1 MKATGR
7 EMQGQGDDK
16 HTIDSDDEV
25 SVPSITDQPLDP
37 LNAQLLSE
45 SFWPI
50 KYLYFFIVTCFVW
63 AVRTFN
69 YIRRGFEPLQLGGC
83 VKLETQPYF

>member
-1 MKATGR
+1 MKTTGR

-37 LNAQLLSE
+37 LIAQLMSE
-45 SFWPI
+45 SSRDALQNSACFTFDELNTSTFLLLRV
-50 KYLYFFIVTCFVW
+50 LY
-63 AVRTFN
+63 
-69 YIRRGFEPLQLGGC
+69 EQ
-83 VKLETQPYF
+83 

>member
-37 LNAQLLSE
+37 LIAQLLSE
-45 SFWPI
+45 SF
-50 KYLYFFIVTCFVW
+50 
-63 AVRTFN
+63 
-69 YIRRGFEPLQLGGC
+69 
-83 VKLETQPYF
+83 

>member
-1 MKATGR
+1 MRSILLLASTIDDIFFRCQFIHVLYHISIIILDEDKVKATGR

-37 LNAQLLSE
+37 LIAQLLSE
-45 SFWPI
+45 SF
-50 KYLYFFIVTCFVW
+50 
-63 AVRTFN
+63 
-69 YIRRGFEPLQLGGC
+69 
-83 VKLETQPYF
+83 